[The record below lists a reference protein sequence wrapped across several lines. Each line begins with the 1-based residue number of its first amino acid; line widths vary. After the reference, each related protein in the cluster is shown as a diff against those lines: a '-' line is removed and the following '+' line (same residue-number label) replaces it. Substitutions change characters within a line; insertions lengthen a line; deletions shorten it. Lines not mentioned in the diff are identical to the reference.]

1 MTNKALSRQN
11 KTGKFVPCCAE
22 NSVPEAAGAE
32 ATSHNVFLL
41 NRVHVNLIIRDPGA
55 GQTKGFRPL
64 LIFFIPSIYRIF
76 RACQN
81 TNIINQMFAKSLP
94 VLDARVQKCC

>member
-32 ATSHNVFLL
+32 ATSHTVFLL
-41 NRVHVNLIIRDPGA
+41 NRVHTIKSFPYQFTILS
-55 GQTKGFRPL
+55 KG
-64 LIFFIPSIYRIF
+64 
-76 RACQN
+76 CDQN
-81 TNIINQMFAKSLP
+81 CLKFKL
-94 VLDARVQKCC
+94 

>member
-41 NRVHVNLIIRDPGA
+41 NRVHVNLIIREPGA

-64 LIFFIPSIYRIF
+64 LDVFFLASTRFLEHLTMPTDG
-76 RACQN
+76 AL
-81 TNIINQMFAKSLP
+81 TT
-94 VLDARVQKCC
+94 KCYGVRGFS